1 MEAQSRESALL
12 ATAWLMVMSFCG
24 ASTVSPEGMRG
35 SWSVMLSEGTLL
47 GTLKRRSGNFLIC
60 YLPQRTGGSGWCPGF
75 NSRTRSSHPLGHDSG
90 FCSDRV
96 LLVLKMLSWPL
107 PVHCLQ
113 CPQLHPYHGWDHA
126 PPVHDKGLLR
136 QGQWAD
142 PDEDRNTLE
151 GQIRWWNEVQHSS
164 EKSGFAGKKINGKST
179 LELQ

>member
-1 MEAQSRESALL
+1 MTATGMAVDLQEESGEPRQKRTSRVLTNGVWKCLKWQDRGGPEQRVCPTCHSMTDGHVLL
-12 ATAWLMVMSFCG
+12 WGNHSLTWGHEGVMS
-24 ASTVSPEGMRG
+24 SPLRG
-35 SWSVMLSEGTLL
+35 HCWAPWRGGL
-47 GTLKRRSGNFLIC
+47 GNFLIC

-113 CPQLHPYHGWDHA
+113 CPQLHPYHGWDRA

-136 QGQWAD
+136 QG
-142 PDEDRNTLE
+142 
-151 GQIRWWNEVQHSS
+151 
-164 EKSGFAGKKINGKST
+164 
-179 LELQ
+179 